1 MDDDLINSNQGGT
14 MADEK
19 KKLKVSLSSIPPPDQ
34 VHWRNKNTGD
44 LFEPVPCDLA
54 YLKYDKKRLIY
65 KLRRF

>member
-1 MDDDLINSNQGGT
+1 